1 MARAPIYSPG
11 PSPEPFAVTP
21 TDTATTLFDN
31 ESRFFYVGTGGNLV
45 LVTRGGIEVTY
56 KNVPNGGYV
65 WGTALRVKATG
76 TTASDIV
83 GHP

>member
-1 MARAPIYSPG
+1 MAKAPLYSPG

-31 ESRFFYVGTGGNLV
+31 ESRYFYVGTGGTV
-45 LVTRGGIEVTY
+45 ILVTRGGVEISYT
-56 KNVPNGGYV
+56 NVPNGGYV
-65 WGTALRVKATG
+65 WASALRVKATG
-76 TTASDIV
+76 TTASAII